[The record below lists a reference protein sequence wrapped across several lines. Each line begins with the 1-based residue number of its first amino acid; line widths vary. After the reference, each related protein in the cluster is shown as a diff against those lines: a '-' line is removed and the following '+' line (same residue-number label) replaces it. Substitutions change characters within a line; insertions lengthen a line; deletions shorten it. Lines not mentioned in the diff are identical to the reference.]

1 MWKLTL
7 EITFRY
13 IKDKKIERVKLHF
26 ATEEIEE
33 GLALGSFFDCVPYK
47 IVVAEYV
54 GGNVRGVKIENI
66 SIHPFKK
73 KGGERVD

>member
-1 MWKLTL
+1 MFKLAL

-13 IKDKKIERVKLHF
+13 IKDKKIERVKMHF

-47 IVVAEYV
+47 RVVAEYV
-54 GGNVRGVKIENI
+54 GDNVRGVKIENI
-66 SIHPFKK
+66 SIYPFKK
-73 KGGERVD
+73 KGGDKVD